1 MTAAKAEIQ
10 KFITKQNKLD
20 TLRFITCGS
29 VDDGKSTLLGRML
42 YEAQLIFDD
51 QVDSLVKDSKKIG
64 TQGKSIDFAL
74 LVDGL
79 AAEREQGITI
89 DVAYRFFSTDHRK
102 FIVADSPGHEQYTRN
117 MATAASN
124 ADLAIILID
133 ARNGILP
140 QTKRHSFLV
149 NLMGIKNVIIA
160 INKMDLIDYKKDTF
174 EDIVEQYKDLIAEKL
189 DFSKMHFI
197 PVSALQGD
205 NIVKKS
211 RTMDWYKGN
220 TLIKLLEDIDILED
234 SSSSFSMPIQ
244 YVNRPSLNFR
254 GFCGTVSSG
263 NLSIGDDIKVS
274 NSQEIASIKEIFL
287 GDHSV
292 QECQKGDSV
301 TITLNKEIDISRGD
315 VLFNSD
321 FNDKKNNG
329 FLVNLIWFDANE
341 AYQNRSYILKT
352 ANSQINCNLVRIKN
366 KINVNTFE
374 KIKADSL
381 SMNDIAECE
390 LMLDKEI
397 SSVSYGENRCLGNL
411 ILIDKKT
418 NLTVA
423 AGTFIHDLRRSTN
436 VKWQNTEVDRYKR
449 EEITNQKAFVVWFTG
464 LSGSGKSTVAN
475 LLEKK
480 LVAKGH
486 LTYMLDGD
494 NLRFGLNKDLGFK
507 KHDRIENIRR
517 VGEVSKILYDSAVI
531 VIASFISPY
540 KKDRKTVRNL
550 FPKDCF
556 FEVHMDASIDSLK
569 KRDPKGLYSKA
580 VQGEIPNFTG
590 IGSEY
595 ESPKNAEIKINSD
608 KIDADQ
614 AADKI
619 FKYLAKKNVIRN

>member
-1 MTAAKAEIQ
+1 MTAAKTEIK

-64 TQGKSIDFAL
+64 TQGESIDFAL

-133 ARNGILP
+133 ARNGILS

-149 NLMGIKNVIIA
+149 NLMGIKNVIVA
-160 INKMDLIDYKKDTF
+160 INKMDLVDYKKDIF
-174 EDIVEQYKDLIAEKL
+174 ENIVEQYKDLIAKKL
-189 DFSKMHFI
+189 DFSRMHFI

-211 RTMDWYKGN
+211 RAMDWYEGD
-220 TLIKLLEDIDILED
+220 TLIKILEFIDIIED
-234 SSSSFSMPIQ
+234 KSSPFSMPIQ

-254 GFCGTVSSG
+254 GFCGRVSSG
-263 NLSIGDDIKVS
+263 NLCIGDEIEVS
-274 NSQEIASIKEIFL
+274 NSKETASIKEIFL
-287 GDHSV
+287 GDHNV

-315 VLFNSD
+315 IVTISGDHIETTNGVLATI
-321 FNDKKNNG
+321 
-329 FLVNLIWFDANE
+329 VWFGSE
-341 AYQNRSYILKT
+341 PSFSNRSFIMKS
-352 ANSQINCNLVRIKN
+352 AHSQIKCDLM
-366 KINVNTFE
+366 
-374 KIKADSL
+374 KIKHKIDINSYQQTKADKL
-381 SMNDIAECE
+381 EMNDIAMCE
-390 LMLDKEI
+390 LALDKN
-397 SSVSYGENRCLGNL
+397 SSLQSFSENKDLGNF

-423 AGTFIHDLRRSTN
+423 AGIINHHLRRSAN
-436 VKWQNTEVDRYKR
+436 VKWQKTDINLDLR
-449 EEITNQKAFVVWFTG
+449 EKLLGQKAVVLWFTG
-464 LSGSGKSTVAN
+464 LSGSGKSTISN

-480 LVAKGH
+480 LFSDEK
-486 LTYMLDGD
+486 LTYLIDGD
-494 NLRFGLNKDLGFK
+494 NLRHGLNKDLGFK
-507 KHDRIENIRR
+507 EVDRIENLRR
-517 VGEVSKILYDSAVI
+517 VGEVAKLMFDSGLI
-531 VIASFISPY
+531 VLASFISPY
-540 KKDRKTVRNL
+540 KKDRKRIKKL
-550 FPKDCF
+550 FPSDRFIEIYVK
-556 FEVHMDASIDSLK
+556 ASIESVK
-569 KRDPKGLYSKA
+569 ERDPKGLYAKA
-580 VQGEIPNFTG
+580 SRGEIPNFTG
-590 IGSEY
+590 INAPY
-595 ESPKNAEIKINSD
+595 EEPSKPDIIIDTDKMSPENA
-608 KIDADQ
+608 ADQ
-614 AADKI
+614 I
-619 FKYLAKKNVIRN
+619 INYLKEKKCL